1 MSMGATRAG
10 TMLAAAPLTGG
21 GVVVGA
27 AVEEVVVGRL
37 LLVDEAELV
46 TGKRS
51 VSFDVTRK

>member
-1 MSMGATRAG
+1 
-10 TMLAAAPLTGG
+10 MLAAAPLTGG